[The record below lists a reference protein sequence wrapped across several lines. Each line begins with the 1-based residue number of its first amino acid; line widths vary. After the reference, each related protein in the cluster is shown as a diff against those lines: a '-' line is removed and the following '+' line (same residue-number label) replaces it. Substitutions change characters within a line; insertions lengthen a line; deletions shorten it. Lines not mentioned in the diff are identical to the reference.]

1 MEGLF
6 PSLSGRVISLKNIN
20 QKIKGAFNKLR
31 EEMDDHLLAINENT
45 NEIYSQYEYICELE
59 KKIEKLTERVEQ
71 LQMHTYGKLTFKTNF
86 KSGIHNLSKIEEQV
100 FTVLYTMEEEKGS
113 VTLMDISTQ
122 LDIDESEVSNC
133 IHSMA
138 EKGIPITKRVI
149 GNSHYFNVDKDF
161 KMIQVKENVLK
172 LEH

>member
-6 PSLSGRVISLKNIN
+6 PSLNDRVISLKNIN

-45 NEIYSQYEYICELE
+45 NEISSQYEYICELE

-71 LQMHTYGKLTFKTNF
+71 LQMHTYAKPTLKTNLRLEP
-86 KSGIHNLSKIEEQV
+86 NLSKIEEEV
-100 FTVLYTMEEEKGS
+100 FTVLYTLEEEKGS

-122 LDIDESEVSNC
+122 LDIEESEVSNC
-133 IHSMA
+133 IYSMI

-149 GNSHYFNVDKDF
+149 DNNPYFNVDRDF
-161 KMIQVKENVLK
+161 KIMQAKENILK
-172 LEH
+172 ITH